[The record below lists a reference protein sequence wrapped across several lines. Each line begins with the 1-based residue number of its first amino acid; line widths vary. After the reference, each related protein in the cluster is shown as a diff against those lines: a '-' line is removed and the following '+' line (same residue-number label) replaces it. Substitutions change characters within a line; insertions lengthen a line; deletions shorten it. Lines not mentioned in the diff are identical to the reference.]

1 MPEIQLNG
9 KTIATQTGTNEPVL
23 KNNVVM
29 ESGFSIPS
37 GVTFP
42 AGHVINIGQ
51 QITTATN
58 LYNTGQSST
67 AYEKIDDMDFTY
79 NPIASNSKILI
90 MWNLHLGLATNQSIN
105 IRLNVNNTTP
115 LLGAGGSNSLST
127 GPSRYINNS
136 GADINLFEGKYLYQ
150 NTVQNAVVLQL
161 WGTAQNGA
169 FYINRG
175 YSYDDSWRHRTP
187 SYWTIFEIAG

>member
-1 MPEIQLNG
+1 MATLKLNN
-9 KTIATQTGTNEPVL
+9 TPVL
-23 KNNVVM
+23 TEVEGVA
-29 ESGFSIPS
+29 SLPS
-37 GVTFP
+37 SVKFP

-67 AYEKIDDMDFTY
+67 VYEKIDDMDFTY

-90 MWNLHLGLATNQSIN
+90 MWNLLLGVASNNSMN

-127 GPSRYINNS
+127 GPSRYINNV

-150 NTVQNAVVLQL
+150 NTLQNAVVLQL
-161 WGTAQNGA
+161 WGTAQNNA

-175 YSYDDSWRHRTP
+175 YSYDDIWRHRTP